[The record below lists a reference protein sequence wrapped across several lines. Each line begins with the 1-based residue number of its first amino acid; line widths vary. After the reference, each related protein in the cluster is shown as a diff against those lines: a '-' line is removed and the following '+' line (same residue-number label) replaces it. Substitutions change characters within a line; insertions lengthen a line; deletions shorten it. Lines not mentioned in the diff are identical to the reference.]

1 MSGKI
6 GGDSGL
12 SERGS
17 QYAAS
22 LAKFINDQDIPGTV
36 LSETLRHTSRI
47 TSSGRGIK
55 KKNRYRGWV
64 MSQIVL
70 AFVLS
75 KLLLYQEREYYQ
87 QFIHFFQLVGSFCV
101 STALLYFDLKQF
113 SPAEGSLIIKIKH

>member
-1 MSGKI
+1 MTLCKSLNTYLGRLMNIHITPRTIYLTRHGESEFNMSGKI

-12 SERGS
+12 SDRGS

-55 KKNRYRGWV
+55 KKIDTEV
-64 MSQIVL
+64 
-70 AFVLS
+70 
-75 KLLLYQEREYYQ
+75 E
-87 QFIHFFQLVGSFCV
+87 
-101 STALLYFDLKQF
+101 
-113 SPAEGSLIIKIKH
+113 

>member
-1 MSGKI
+1 
-6 GGDSGL
+6 
-12 SERGS
+12 
-17 QYAAS
+17 
-22 LAKFINDQDIPGTV
+22 
-36 LSETLRHTSRI
+36 
-47 TSSGRGIK
+47 
-55 KKNRYRGWV
+55 

-87 QFIHFFQLVGSFCV
+87 QFIHFFQLFGSLCV